1 MSTVELSQSD
11 RLRLYEKLSSSEE
24 FKAEEYIP
32 EVREYEENTIAF
44 PPQLARAVSEYGT
57 IGKVLG
63 KGVYGVVAEIVPKKP
78 EDRLAL
84 KVIFNDRENWALEKK
99 YAHKIRHTH
108 SLTWLAEGK
117 LTVDG
122 KTVDWFIYP
131 RADMSADALLQD
143 FNEKKT
149 SSEERWRV
157 AKSMV
162 WQLLRVVEKLHDKG
176 VVHND
181 IFLRNILVN
190 RPKHEGEKYTFFL
203 NDYGAVRS
211 HEELI
216 ESFHPP
222 HQEDADFLLNAA
234 AYLARGKYNDLF
246 HVRQVVEGLPP
257 WLERCRGILKSLPK
271 GARVPFERLKQ
282 AIRSS
287 KEEDA
292 PMADNEAN
300 LAKLKEAIDRVDQE
314 RSIINMA
321 LASASREFPAW
332 GTLTLTTKQFMLES
346 IRQGAASIAE
356 AHAGICIIL
365 YILEDEEQ
373 GGEPW
378 VSFMPIHRTNIAQ
391 RGASIALNQMMSNP
405 NAILA
410 AIRQCK

>member
-24 FKAEEYIP
+24 FKAEDYVP
-32 EVREYEENTIAF
+32 EIRRYEENTIAF

-57 IGKVLG
+57 IGNVLG
-63 KGVYGVVAEIVPKKP
+63 KGVFGVVAEIVPKKP
-78 EDRLAL
+78 EDRLVV
-84 KVIFNDRENWALEKK
+84 KVIFNDRENWSLEKK
-99 YAHKIRHTH
+99 YAHKIRHEH

-149 SSEERWRV
+149 SSKERWRV

-162 WQLLRVVEKLHDKG
+162 WQLLRVVDQLHRQN

-222 HQEDADFLLNAA
+222 HQEDVDFLLNAA

-246 HVRQVVEGLPP
+246 HERQVVEGLPP
-257 WLERCRGILKSLPK
+257 WMERCRAILKSLTK

-287 KEEDA
+287 KEEDTA
-292 PMADNEAN
+292 MINNEAI
-300 LAKLKEAIDRVDQE
+300 LAKLKEAIDKVDQE
-314 RSIINMA
+314 RTIINMA
-321 LASASREFPAW
+321 LASASREFPSW
-332 GTLTLTTKQFMLES
+332 GTLTLTSKQFMLES

-365 YILEDEEQ
+365 YILEDEERD
-373 GGEPW
+373 GDPW
-378 VSFMPIHRTNIAQ
+378 VSFVPIHRTNMAQ
-391 RGASIALNQMMSNP
+391 RGASIALNQMLSSP
-405 NAILA
+405 NAILS

>member
-1 MSTVELSQSD
+1 M
-11 RLRLYEKLSSSEE
+11 
-24 FKAEEYIP
+24 
-32 EVREYEENTIAF
+32 
-44 PPQLARAVSEYGT
+44 
-57 IGKVLG
+57 
-63 KGVYGVVAEIVPKKP
+63 
-78 EDRLAL
+78 
-84 KVIFNDRENWALEKK
+84 
-99 YAHKIRHTH
+99 
-108 SLTWLAEGK
+108 
-117 LTVDG
+117 DG

-149 SSEERWRV
+149 SSKERWRV

-162 WQLLRVVEKLHDKG
+162 WQLLRVVEQLHDKG

-292 PMADNEAN
+292 PMANNEAN

-391 RGASIALNQMMSNP
+391 RGASIALNQMMSSP